1 MNKVKNNQNNYQWQ
15 GPWMLGQLIKETIKE
30 DFPFPHGPIVYVVTE
45 KKWDSQPAVVSKPLY
60 VGMSGVTNVHQSR
73 ARLGAL
79 ISNML
84 GFFKIKDN
92 KRHRGGERKF
102 EYCKNNR
109 ISPDKLYVAWCN
121 SVNPNYEEHKM
132 ISSLSPSIN
141 KR

>member
-1 MNKVKNNQNNYQWQ
+1 
-15 GPWMLGQLIKETIKE
+15 MLGQLIKETIKE

-45 KKWDSQPAVVSKPLY
+45 KKWDSQPAISSKPLY

-92 KRHRGGERKF
+92 KRHRGGERIF
-102 EYCKNNR
+102 EYCKNIR
-109 ISPDKLYVAWCN
+109 IARINYMLLGVIRPIQTMRNVRRYPPLDQSSTKNKNHLFFSYVCFQ
-121 SVNPNYEEHKM
+121 
-132 ISSLSPSIN
+132 I
-141 KR
+141 